1 LAEAGAPASVDVVD
15 LHELLAESLGIDV
28 GGDTGAGR

>member
-1 LAEAGAPASVDVVD
+1 LSAAGEARDLDVVD

-28 GGDTGAGR
+28 GGVRGAAQ